1 MPDTVAENLTP
12 EALTLLLRGQLYPTS
27 TEAAMQYAVEHRLQG
42 FDIPFEREVRMGV
55 KSRIDFMVQGG
66 IGIEV
71 KTRCPRRQ
79 IHRQLW
85 RYATHADVTA
95 LILVTGTF
103 TGLPETMNEKPVFL
117 VSSGRAA
124 L

>member
-1 MPDTVAENLTP
+1 MTNAPAPQSIVTI
-12 EALTLLLRGQLYPTS
+12 LRGQPYPVS
-27 TEAAMQYAVEHRLQG
+27 TEAAMQDAVECRLQD
-42 FDIPFEREVRMGV
+42 FDVPYEREVRMGPN
-55 KSRIDFMVQGG
+55 SRIDFMVVGG

-79 IHRQLW
+79 IHRQLT
-85 RYATHADVTA
+85 RYAEHPDVTA

-103 TGLPETMNEKPVFL
+103 TGLPETLNGKPVYM
-117 VSSGRAA
+117 VSNGRAS

>member
-1 MPDTVAENLTP
+1 MTLGLTP
-12 EALTLLLRGQLYPTS
+12 EIVTRLLRQTPLPVS
-27 TEAAMQYAVEHRLQG
+27 TESAMQDAIEQRLKDFQ
-42 FDIPFEREVRMGV
+42 IPFTREVRLG
-55 KSRIDFMVQGG
+55 STNRIDFMVQGG

-79 IHRQLW
+79 IHRQLA
-85 RYATHADVTA
+85 RYAEHPDVTS

-103 TGLPETMNEKPVFL
+103 TGLPETLNEKPVFL
-117 VSSGRAA
+117 VSSARAI

>member
-1 MPDTVAENLTP
+1 MTLGLTP
-12 EALTLLLRGQLYPTS
+12 EIVVRLLRQTPLPVS
-27 TEAAMQYAVEHRLQG
+27 TEAAMQEAVEQRLKD
-42 FDIPFEREVRMGV
+42 FLMPFEREVRMGPNN
-55 KSRIDFMVQGG
+55 RIDFMVEGG

-79 IHRQLW
+79 IHRQLA
-85 RYATHADVTA
+85 RYADHPDVTA

-103 TGLPETMNEKPVFL
+103 TGLPETLNEKSVFL
-117 VSSGRAA
+117 VSSGRAS